1 MYGEI
6 KIHND
11 TVYREII
18 LMILGNNE
26 IPLI

>member
-1 MYGEI
+1 MYGRI
-6 KIHND
+6 KIHNN

-18 LMILGNNE
+18 FMILGNNE